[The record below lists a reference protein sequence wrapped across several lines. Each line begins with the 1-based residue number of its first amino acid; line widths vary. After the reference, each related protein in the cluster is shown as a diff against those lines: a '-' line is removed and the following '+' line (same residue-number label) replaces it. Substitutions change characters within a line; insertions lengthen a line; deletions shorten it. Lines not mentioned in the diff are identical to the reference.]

1 MTRLRLIVALCVFAV
16 APAAPATPAA
26 AQGHGHGPKKA
37 FIVEPTRAMSVTRDV
52 LVHQGF
58 EIVRVEQT
66 GDDQIVVYRRGNMG
80 RGKGKGPEMRM
91 IVRKM
96 GTHVVFVDTP
106 EAILIDINARLKL

>member
-1 MTRLRLIVALCVFAV
+1 MIRLTLLLALVAFA
-16 APAAPATPAA
+16 AAPAA

-37 FIVEPTRAMSVTRDV
+37 FIVEPSHAMSVTRDV
-52 LVHQGF
+52 LGHQGF

-66 GDDQIVVYRRGNMG
+66 GNDQIVVYRRGNMG
-80 RGKGKGPEMRM
+80 RGKGKGPQMRM

-106 EAILIDINARLKL
+106 DAILVEINARLKL